1 MATVCYK
8 GAAVH
13 TCGELPPVG
22 RRAPAFRLVDPAL
35 QERSL
40 ADYRGRKKLLVIV
53 PSVETGVCAAC
64 CRKFDALAREREDL
78 VILAVS
84 ADLPFA
90 LRRFREEAG
99 IGRVELLSMM
109 RSRDFA
115 RDYGVLMTDG
125 PLEGLAARAVVALD
139 EDDRVVYTELV
150 RDLAQE
156 PHYAK
161 ALAAL

>member
-1 MATVCYK
+1 
-8 GAAVH
+8 
-13 TCGELPPVG
+13 
-22 RRAPAFRLVDPAL
+22 
-35 QERSL
+35 
-40 ADYRGRKKLLVIV
+40 
-53 PSVETGVCAAC
+53 
-64 CRKFDALAREREDL
+64 
-78 VILAVS
+78 
-84 ADLPFA
+84 
-90 LRRFREEAG
+90 
-99 IGRVELLSMM
+99 M

>member
-1 MATVCYK
+1 MATVRYK

-13 TCGELPPVG
+13 TSGELPPVG
-22 RRAPAFRLVDPAL
+22 RRAPDFRLVDIAL
-35 QERSL
+35 RPRTL
-40 ADYRGRKKLLVIV
+40 GDFRGRKKLLVV
-53 PSVETGVCAAC
+53 LPSVETAVCAAC
-64 CRKFDALAREREDL
+64 CRKFDELAAEREDL
-78 VILAVS
+78 SILVVS

-90 LRRFREEAG
+90 QRRFCEEAG
-99 IGRVELLSMM
+99 VARVTLLSTMGGEG
-109 RSRDFA
+109 FA

-125 PLEGLAARAVVALD
+125 PLAGLTARAVVALD

>member
-1 MATVCYK
+1 MATVSYK
-8 GAAVH
+8 GTAVR
-13 TCGELPPVG
+13 TCGELPAVG
-22 RRAPAFRLVDPAL
+22 RKAPDFRLVDTAL

-40 ADYRGRKKLLVIV
+40 ADFRGRKKLLVV
-53 PSVETGVCAAC
+53 LPSVDTGVCAAC

-78 VILAVS
+78 AILVVS

-90 LRRFREEAG
+90 QRRFCEAEG
-99 IGRVELLSMM
+99 IDRVTLLSMM

-115 RDYGVLMTDG
+115 RDYGLLMTEG
-125 PLEGLAARAVVALD
+125 PLAGLPARAVLAVD